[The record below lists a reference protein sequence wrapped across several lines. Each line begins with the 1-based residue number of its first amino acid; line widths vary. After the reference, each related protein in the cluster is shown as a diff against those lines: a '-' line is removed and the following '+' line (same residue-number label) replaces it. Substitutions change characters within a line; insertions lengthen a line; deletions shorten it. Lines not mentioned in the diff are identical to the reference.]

1 MTNRKRTKGQ
11 TMIYKYTHKT
21 KDRVTRTPL
30 KTGGDLTCSDKVNTS
45 CSTSGTRRVNLVS
58 NSVISYELGKDREVL
73 TTRGTYLWSF
83 VTIGRFLYDTKEEFT
98 VFIKVTNVSGPPW
111 PQTYGS

>member
-1 MTNRKRTKGQ
+1 
-11 TMIYKYTHKT
+11 
-21 KDRVTRTPL
+21 
-30 KTGGDLTCSDKVNTS
+30 
-45 CSTSGTRRVNLVS
+45 
-58 NSVISYELGKDREVL
+58 VISHELGKDREVF
-73 TTRGTYLWSF
+73 TTRGTYPWSF